1 MLQIFIAY
9 LVFNLLQDDIAR
21 TRPISGP
28 DGATLLGGYA
38 PSPAASSYNRGSRSA
53 LGA

>member
-9 LVFNLLQDDIAR
+9 LVFNLLQDIAR

-28 DGATLLGGYA
+28 HGATLLGGYA